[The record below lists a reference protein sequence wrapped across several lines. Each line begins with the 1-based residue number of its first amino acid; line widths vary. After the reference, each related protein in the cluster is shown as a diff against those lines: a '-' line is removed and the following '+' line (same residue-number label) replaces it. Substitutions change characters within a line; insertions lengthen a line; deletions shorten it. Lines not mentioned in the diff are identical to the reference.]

1 MKNIHVIVATGEWS
15 LDGLR
20 YRRHRLAEFLQQQA
34 DSSEVIWVCPS
45 PNPSEESC
53 TTLQNGIKQWK
64 ITDLFPHK
72 IFRFGRYLDQFYK
85 SKLRNLLSYLKERQG
100 QYKIHLWYTF
110 PGFPLLTELFSWDK
124 VIYDCSD
131 LWSFPMSGKRSVLST
146 VRQTIV
152 AGAENRILNSADK
165 IFCTSQYLREQVAEK
180 LEQNDHVYTFENGVE
195 FDLFAG
201 EQASAANILPEE
213 FGGTVFGF
221 IGGIKPKLDFRL
233 IREAAR
239 RKPEWLFI
247 FVGPDGTNGDQDFQ
261 QLLAEPNVKWTGSVP
276 PSEVPHYMNLI
287 DIGFMPYKP
296 SPYNCAVFPLKL
308 FEFLAA
314 GKPVA
319 GVSLPSTKHYQE
331 EKVYEH
337 LDSSEPLD
345 FILACEKLE
354 ACKHDAEAIAR
365 RKQVA
370 KTRDWQDVF
379 AGMVA
384 LV

>member
-15 LDGLR
+15 QDGLR
-20 YRRHRLAEFLQQQA
+20 YRRHRLAEFLQQKS
-34 DSSEVIWVCPS
+34 DTSEVIWLCPS
-45 PNPSEESC
+45 PAPSEEACSD
-53 TTLQNGIKQWK
+53 LPNGIKQWR

-85 SKLRNLLSYLKERQG
+85 SKLQALLAYLKEKKGR
-100 QYKIHLWYTF
+100 YKIHLWYTF
-110 PGFPLLTELFSWDK
+110 PGFPLLTDLFSWDK

-131 LWSFPMSGKRSVLST
+131 LWSFPMSGRKSLLST

-152 AGAENRILNSADK
+152 AGAENRIMNSADK
-165 IFCTSQYLREQVAEK
+165 IFCTSRYLREQVAGK
-180 LEQNDHVYTFENGVE
+180 LEQADHVHTFENGVE
-195 FDLFAG
+195 YDLFAK
-201 EQASAANILPEE
+201 EQTLAENILPDG
-213 FGGTVFGF
+213 FDGTVFGF

-233 IREAAR
+233 IKEVAR
-239 RKPEWLFI
+239 QKQDWLFV
-247 FVGPDGTNGDQDFQ
+247 FVGPDGTNGSLEFQ
-261 QLLAEPNVKWTGSVP
+261 ELLAEPNVKWTGSVP
-276 PSEVPHYMNLI
+276 PAEVPHYMNLI

-314 GKPVA
+314 GKPVV
-319 GVSLPSTKHYQE
+319 GVSLPSTKHYRE

-337 LDSSEPLD
+337 LDSSDGLD
-345 FILACEKLE
+345 FILAGEKLE
-354 ACKHDAEAIAR
+354 ACKHDEESVAR

-379 AGMVA
+379 TQMVA